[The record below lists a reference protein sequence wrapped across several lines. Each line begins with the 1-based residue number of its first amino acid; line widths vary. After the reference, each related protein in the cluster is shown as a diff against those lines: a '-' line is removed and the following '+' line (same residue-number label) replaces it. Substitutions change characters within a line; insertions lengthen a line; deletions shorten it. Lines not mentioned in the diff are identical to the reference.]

1 MPQDRQPKQRNLRN
15 ISDLEILVAIRYL
28 DPELRNVASQFE
40 AIFGLVTIVCFIFVV
55 CIVLYLHV
63 H

>member
-40 AIFGLVTIVCFIFVV
+40 VIFGLVTIVCFIFVV